1 MLRLVNQLDAVMG
14 TADSDLATSASAPTA
29 GSRGRPLN
37 ASRDSVS
44 VAKESMSRRGTLEK
58 GEDVASC
65 VAGIDGNGKGE
76 RKGSGGFLDVVAGP
90 VAKVIMFK
98 GRLPSFDQVVRRFSN
113 PISGSRTVT
122 PQVTFV
128 DEPEVEVEELEG
140 GGSEKEGVMVS
151 RQRTSGSGS
160 ENGSMVRGAV
170 MPILAVLLLVF
181 FFLLFKLK

>member
-14 TADSDLATSASAPTA
+14 TADFDLATSVSAATA
-29 GSRGRPLN
+29 GPRGRPLN

-44 VAKESMSRRGTLEK
+44 VAKERMSRRGTLEK
-58 GEDVASC
+58 SEDVASC
-65 VAGIDGNGKGE
+65 MAGIEGTGKGE
-76 RKGSGGFLDVVAGP
+76 RKGSGGLLDVVAGP

-128 DEPEVEVEELEG
+128 DEPEVGAIEG
-140 GGSEKEGVMVS
+140 VGSEKEGVMDMK
-151 RQRTSGSGS
+151 QRTSEKKSV
-160 ENGSMVRGAV
+160 VRGVV
-170 MPILAVLLLVF
+170 MPTVAVLLLLF
-181 FFLLFKLK
+181 FFLLYKLK